1 MAQTQYLV
9 AASIDGFIAD
19 ADNSLEW
26 LFQAESQA
34 AADATAAKERRFTE
48 FFANVGAMAMGAST
62 YEWVLGHER
71 LLEQPGRWQDYYGD
85 VPCWIFTHRDL
96 PPIPGARLHFVR
108 GAVAP
113 VHDQMT
119 AAADGRNVWLVGGG
133 ELVGQFA
140 DQGLLDQIILAVA
153 PVLLGSG
160 APLLPRRLTATQ
172 LSLTDCRQDGS
183 FAYLTYAVRPR
194 PTGLNAADG
203 FVADYRAGAGPTVS
217 DLTKS
222 AI

>member
-1 MAQTQYLV
+1 MTQAQYLV

-19 ADNSLEW
+19 ADISLEW
-26 LFQAESQA
+26 LFLAESQA

-48 FFANVGAMAMGAST
+48 FFAGVGAMAMGATT

-71 LLEQPGRWQDYYGD
+71 LLEQPGRWQEYYGD

-96 PPIPGARLHFVR
+96 PAIPGARLHFVS

-113 VHDQMT
+113 VHDQLST
-119 AAADGRNVWLVGGG
+119 AADGRNVWLVGGG

-140 DQGLLDQIILAVA
+140 DQGLLNQILLAVA

-160 APLLPRRLTATQ
+160 APLLPRRLAATQ
-172 LSLTDCRQDGS
+172 LSLTDCSQDGT

-194 PTGLNAADG
+194 PMRLEAAGG
-203 FVADYRAGAGPTVS
+203 FVAATGLRVQRPEPATPG
-217 DLTKS
+217 
-222 AI
+222 

>member
-26 LFQAESQA
+26 LFQAESHA
-34 AADATAAKERRFTE
+34 AVDATAAKERRFTD
-48 FFANVGAMAMGAST
+48 FFAGVGAMAMGATT

-96 PPIPGARLHFVR
+96 PAIPGAQLHFVS
-108 GAVAP
+108 GAVAS
-113 VHDQMT
+113 VHDQMSQ
-119 AAADGRNVWLVGGG
+119 AADGRNVWLVGGG

-160 APLLPRRLTATQ
+160 APLLPRRLAATQ
-172 LSLTDCRQDGS
+172 LSLTDCSQDGT
-183 FAYLTYAVRPR
+183 FAYLTYAVRPHPR
-194 PTGLNAADG
+194 ELDELA
-203 FVADYRAGAGPTVS
+203 
-217 DLTKS
+217 
-222 AI
+222 

>member
-26 LFQAESQA
+26 LFRAESQA

-48 FFANVGAMAMGAST
+48 FFAGVGAMAMGATT

-71 LLEQPGRWQDYYGD
+71 LLEQPGRWQEYYGD

-96 PPIPGARLHFVR
+96 PAIPGARLHFVS

-113 VHDQMT
+113 VHDQLT
-119 AAADGRNVWLVGGG
+119 TAADGRNVWLVGGG

-140 DQGLLDQIILAVA
+140 DQALLNQILLAVA

-160 APLLPRRLTATQ
+160 APLLPRRLAATQ
-172 LSLTDCRQDGS
+172 LSLTDCSQDGT

-194 PTGLNAADG
+194 PMRLDAASG
-203 FVADYRAGAGPTVS
+203 FVAAAGLQVQRPEPATPG
-217 DLTKS
+217 
-222 AI
+222 

>member
-34 AADATAAKERRFTE
+34 AADANAAKERRFTD
-48 FFANVGAMAMGAST
+48 FFAGVGAMAMGATT

-85 VPCWIFTHRDL
+85 VPCWIFTHRDQ
-96 PPIPGARLHFVR
+96 PAIPGARLHFVS
-108 GAVAP
+108 GAVEP

-140 DQGLLDQIILAVA
+140 DQGLLDEIILAVA

-160 APLLPRRLTATQ
+160 APLLPRRLTATR
-172 LSLTDCRQDGS
+172 LSLADCSQDGT
-183 FAYLTYAVRPR
+183 FAYLTYAVQPR
-194 PTGLNAADG
+194 PMGLDAAAG
-203 FVADYRAGAGPTVS
+203 YVATEAALQVQRPEAATPP
-217 DLTKS
+217 
-222 AI
+222 

>member
-34 AADATAAKERRFTE
+34 AADANAAKERRFTD
-48 FFANVGAMAMGAST
+48 FFAGVGAMAMGATT

-96 PPIPGARLHFVR
+96 PAIPGARLHFVS

-119 AAADGRNVWLVGGG
+119 TAADGRNVWLVGGG

-160 APLLPRRLTATQ
+160 APLLPRRLTATR
-172 LSLTDCRQDGS
+172 LSLTDCSQDGT
-183 FAYLTYAVRPR
+183 FAYLTYAVQPR
-194 PTGLNAADG
+194 PVGLDPAG
-203 FVADYRAGAGPTVS
+203 EFVAEAGRQVQRPEPATPG
-217 DLTKS
+217 
-222 AI
+222 

>member
-1 MAQTQYLV
+1 MFQTQYLV

-19 ADNSLEW
+19 AGNSLEW
-26 LFQAESQA
+26 LFDAHTQA
-34 AADATAAKERRFTE
+34 APDAAAANALRFTK
-48 FFANVGAMAMGAST
+48 FFAGVGAMAMGATT
-62 YEWVLGHER
+62 YEWVLGHEH
-71 LLEQPGRWQDYYGD
+71 LLDQPGRWQDYYGD

-96 PPIPGARLHFVR
+96 PAIPGARLHFVS

-119 AAADGRNVWLVGGG
+119 TAADGRNVWLVGGG

-140 DQGLLDQIILAVA
+140 DHGLLNEIILAVA

-172 LSLTDCRQDGS
+172 LALTDCSHDGT
-183 FAYLTYAVRPR
+183 FAYLSYSLQPQPVTERTLDRP
-194 PTGLNAADG
+194 
-203 FVADYRAGAGPTVS
+203 
-217 DLTKS
+217 S
-222 AI
+222 AT

>member
-1 MAQTQYLV
+1 MGQTQYLV

-19 ADNSLEW
+19 AGNSLEW

-34 AADATAAKERRFTE
+34 AADATAAKELRFAE
-48 FFANVGAMAMGAST
+48 FFAGVGAMAMGATT

-96 PPIPGARLHFVR
+96 PAIPGARLHFVSD
-108 GAVAP
+108 AVAP

-119 AAADGRNVWLVGGG
+119 IAADGRNVWLVGGG
-133 ELVGQFA
+133 ELAGQFA
-140 DQGLLDQIILAVA
+140 EEGLLDQILLAVA

-160 APLLPRRLTATQ
+160 APLLPRRMTATE
-172 LSLTDCRQDGS
+172 LSLTDCSQDGT
-183 FAYLTYAVRPR
+183 FAYLTYAVRT
-194 PTGLNAADG
+194 TGPPLG
-203 FVADYRAGAGPTVS
+203 RR
-217 DLTKS
+217 S

>member
-19 ADNSLEW
+19 AGNSLEW

-34 AADATAAKERRFTE
+34 AVDATAAKERRFTDY
-48 FFANVGAMAMGAST
+48 FAGVGAMAMGATT

-96 PPIPGARLHFVR
+96 PAIPGARLHFVS

-119 AAADGRNVWLVGGG
+119 QAADGRNVWLVGGG

-140 DQGLLDQIILAVA
+140 DQGLLDQIILAAA

-160 APLLPRRLTATQ
+160 APLLPRRLAATQ
-172 LSLTDCRQDGS
+172 LSLTDCSQDGT
-183 FAYLTYAVRPR
+183 FAYLTYAVRPQPR
-194 PTGLNAADG
+194 EL
-203 FVADYRAGAGPTVS
+203 DYRADAGPTVS

>member
-1 MAQTQYLV
+1 MTQTQYLV

-26 LFQAESQA
+26 LFRAESQA

-48 FFANVGAMAMGAST
+48 FFAGVGAMAMGATT
-62 YEWVLGHER
+62 YEWVLDHER
-71 LLEQPGRWQDYYGD
+71 LLEQPGRWQEYYGN

-96 PPIPGARLHFVR
+96 PAIPGARLHFVS

-113 VHDQMT
+113 VHDQLT
-119 AAADGRNVWLVGGG
+119 TAADGRNVWLVGGG
-133 ELVGQFA
+133 ELAGQFA
-140 DQGLLDQIILAVA
+140 DQGLLNQILLAVA

-172 LSLTDCRQDGS
+172 LSLTDCSQDGT

-194 PTGLNAADG
+194 PMRLDAAGG
-203 FVADYRAGAGPTVS
+203 FVAAAGLQVQRPEPATPG
-217 DLTKS
+217 
-222 AI
+222 

>member
-1 MAQTQYLV
+1 MVRTQYLV

-19 ADNSLEW
+19 AGNSLEW

-34 AADATAAKERRFTE
+34 TADATVAKERRFTE
-48 FFANVGAMAMGAST
+48 FFAGVGAMAMGATT
-62 YEWVLGHER
+62 YEWVLGHEH
-71 LLEQPGRWQDYYGD
+71 LLDHPGKWQDYYGD

-96 PPIPGARLHFVR
+96 PAIPGARLHFVS

-119 AAADGRNVWLVGGG
+119 EAADGRNVWLVGGG
-133 ELVGQFA
+133 DLVGQFA
-140 DQGLLDQIILAVA
+140 DQGLLNQINLAVA

-172 LSLTDCRQDGS
+172 LSLTDCSQDGT
-183 FAYLTYAVRPR
+183 FAYLTYAVRPQRITWQGPAR
-194 PTGLNAADG
+194 P
-203 FVADYRAGAGPTVS
+203 
-217 DLTKS
+217 S
-222 AI
+222 AT